1 MELTTVPD
9 KASKQSLVPNSCCV
23 YIPRITTATM
33 GKQQRKK
40 ASRKGYRSH
49 LTRLMH
55 KVDQILESEERLSQ
69 RQIATLHSSIEQFSE
84 QGALLRGMDTD
95 IVATIHGEDK
105 LEAEIVESAAIQ
117 EAISDKISQIRSVL
131 EPRTTPTLN
140 VSAPAFVPSEL
151 TTTVEVVVA
160 TTHREHVS
168 CLPKLHLPT
177 FSGSPLDWQGFWDS
191 FHAAVHSN
199 PVLDDVQKLNYLRTQ
214 LLDEGSHA
222 ISGFTLTSANY
233 QEAKTLLQERFGQ
246 TNKIIHAHMRA
257 LSNLPKPSNTVSTL
271 RHFYDSIESHIRG
284 LSALGTSEDSYSA
297 LLATIM
303 YDKLPTGTRQHMAR
317 FHTSQEWT
325 HTELRESVLTEIK
338 VLEAGRIV
346 ETTEPTGNLPSAM
359 TVSFYA
365 GASNHTSRHR
375 EQAKPVPCIFTA
387 TQLLTHLLPV
397 AL

>member
-1 MELTTVPD
+1 MP
-9 KASKQSLVPNSCCV
+9 
-23 YIPRITTATM
+23 
-33 GKQQRKK
+33 
-40 ASRKGYRSH
+40 
-49 LTRLMH
+49 
-55 KVDQILESEERLSQ
+55 
-69 RQIATLHSSIEQFSE
+69 
-84 QGALLRGMDTD
+84 
-95 IVATIHGEDK
+95 
-105 LEAEIVESAAIQ
+105 
-117 EAISDKISQIRSVL
+117 
-131 EPRTTPTLN
+131 
-140 VSAPAFVPSEL
+140 
-151 TTTVEVVVA
+151 
-160 TTHREHVS
+160 
-168 CLPKLHLPT
+168 
-177 FSGSPLDWQGFWDS
+177 
-191 FHAAVHSN
+191 
-199 PVLDDVQKLNYLRTQ
+199 
-214 LLDEGSHA
+214 

-365 GASNHTSRHR
+365 GS
-375 EQAKPVPCIFTA
+375 K
-387 TQLLTHLLPV
+387 
-397 AL
+397 